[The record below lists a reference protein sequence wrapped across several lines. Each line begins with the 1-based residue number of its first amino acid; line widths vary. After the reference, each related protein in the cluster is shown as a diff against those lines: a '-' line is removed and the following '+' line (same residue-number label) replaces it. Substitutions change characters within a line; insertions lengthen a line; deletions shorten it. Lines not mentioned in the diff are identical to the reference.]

1 MKKRRLLRWQKSFL
15 YIKTSKIKK
24 TLEKLIKIKNLIDKY

>member
-15 YIKTSKIKK
+15 YIKTFKIKK
-24 TLEKLIKIKNLIDKY
+24 TLEKLIKN

>member
-1 MKKRRLLRWQKSFL
+1 MKKRRLLRGQKSFL

-24 TLEKLIKIKNLIDKY
+24 TLKKLMKIKNIIDKY

>member
-24 TLEKLIKIKNLIDKY
+24 TLKINKN

>member
-15 YIKTSKIKK
+15 YIKIPKIKK
-24 TLEKLIKIKNLIDKY
+24 TLEKLTKNE

>member
-15 YIKTSKIKK
+15 YIKIPQIKK
-24 TLEKLIKIKNLIDKY
+24 TLDSLTKN

>member
-15 YIKTSKIKK
+15 YIKISKIKK
-24 TLEKLIKIKNLIDKY
+24 TLEILMKD